1 MHAYVIWVGSILL
14 WPIAPGGVCDIFVP
28 VPAFLA
34 IAVYGTAAGPSAGST
49 RSCIQ

>member
-1 MHAYVIWVGSILL
+1 MHAYVTCIGSILL

-34 IAVYGTAAGPSAGST
+34 ITVYV
-49 RSCIQ
+49 